1 MAMAKGYL
9 SQVAMDFETTFGADP
24 GAPNGLAIPI
34 NTFDVKGSRNLNT
47 AATITGNRNPVE
59 PFVGNNSVTGN
70 AVIPVDVLA
79 MGYWLKAMFGAP
91 TTTGTGTY
99 THTFKVG
106 TSQPSLVLEK
116 KFATATATYMKLNGC
131 KVSRF
136 GITAGGDAELTASV
150 DIEGAKETVGTTAY
164 DATLTAIALTRFNQ
178 FQAAIKEGGS
188 TLSNCTN
195 FAFDLAFNLDT
206 DVYVIGGNGY
216 RGDIPEGIVGVSGNL
231 TALFENTTLLTKA
244 INNTETSLEISFT
257 NGTNVLRFTFPE
269 VLLQMNT
276 PGITGPQGVR
286 IELPWQAYYG
296 NHADAT
302 AVKVELINSQ
312 ASYA

>member
-1 MAMAKGYL
+1 MAMAKGYQ
-9 SQVAMDFETTFGADP
+9 SQVAMDFETTFGTDP
-24 GAPNGLAIPI
+24 GAPNGLAIPV
-34 NTFDVKGSRNLNT
+34 NTFDVKGSRNLNS
-47 AATITGNRNPVE
+47 AQTIVGTRNPVE
-59 PFVGNNSVTGN
+59 PFVGNNQVNGS

-91 TTTGTGTY
+91 TTSGSGPY
-99 THTFKVG
+99 THTFKLG
-106 TSQPSLVLEK
+106 TTQPSLVLEK
-116 KFATATATYMKLNGC
+116 KFATATASYMKMNGC
-131 KVSRF
+131 KVSKF
-136 GITAGGDAELTASV
+136 SLSAGGDGELTANV

-188 TLSNCTN
+188 TLANATAFS
-195 FAFDLAFNLDT
+195 FDLDLGLDT

-216 RGDIPEGIVGVSGNL
+216 LGDLPEGVASVGGTL
-231 TALFENTTLLTKA
+231 TTLFENTTLLTKA

-257 NGTNVLRFTFPE
+257 NGTNILRFTFPE

-276 PGITGPQGVR
+276 PGITGPQGIR
-286 IELPWQAYYG
+286 LELPWQAYYG

-302 AVKVELINSQ
+302 AVKVELINGQ

>member
-24 GAPNGLAIPI
+24 GSPNGLAIPV
-34 NTFDVKGSRNLNT
+34 NSFDVKGSRNLN
-47 AATITGNRNPVE
+47 AAQTIIGNRNPVE
-59 PFVGNNSVTGN
+59 PFVGNNMVNGS

-91 TTTGTGTY
+91 TTTGSGTF
-99 THTFKVG
+99 THTFKLG
-106 TSQPSLVLEK
+106 AAQPSLVLEK

-131 KVSRF
+131 KISKF
-136 GITAGGDAELTASV
+136 SMAAGGDGELTANL

-178 FQAAIKEGGS
+178 FQAAITEGGS
-188 TLSNCTN
+188 TLANCTA
-195 FAFDLAFNLDT
+195 FSFDLDMGLDT
-206 DVYVIGGNGY
+206 DVYVIGGSGY
-216 RGDIPEGIVGVSGNL
+216 RGDLPEGIASVGGTL
-231 TALFENTTLLTKA
+231 TVLFENTTLLTKA
-244 INNTETSLEISFT
+244 INNTETALVLTFT
-257 NGTNVLRFTFPE
+257 NGTNILRFTFPE
-269 VLLQMNT
+269 VLLKMAT

-286 IELPWQAYYG
+286 LELPWQAFYG
-296 NHADAT
+296 NGADAT
-302 AVKVELINSQ
+302 AMKVELINSQ